1 VLLLD
6 DEELMAKLRV
16 DASKLARAEPVGV
29 PTAFRR
35 TVDGELVTDSAEVAS
50 LLDAAQLNESQR
62 NAVTSALAQRL
73 TLIQGP
79 PGTGKTHCSVQ
90 LLKMFVANQRE
101 LSAQQGVA
109 GEHTVLATAN
119 SNTAADNLLE
129 GLLAEGV
136 KAVRAGPRD
145 KVRPTLQAA
154 SMQAKMEHHPARKVE
169 KQLEEI
175 VAQLVANLRSAD
187 DIEPAVAA
195 VPTVDRDQP
204 QRGGRMG
211 EMSRAMGL
219 NAATA
224 AMLNKPKSRR
234 ELKDKL
240 HRARTQLEELR
251 KQIKEDIY
259 SSTEVVVATCIAAG
273 GLVDTG
279 LFKVVLIDEA
289 SQSTVPTCL
298 VPISKG
304 CRQLVLVGDSN
315 QLPPTVKTDRA
326 MQGGLNRSLFERL
339 QDMGISS
346 IMLNTQYRM
355 HPTIAAFSSEHFYR
369 GELRSADNVASLVPP
384 AGFDWPI
391 RGGLSVPVAFVEAVS
406 DSGEDISLDGASRS
420 NYKEAE
426 AVVGALRDLLMAG
439 DVAATDIGIVT
450 PYKGQVELLGKMLAT
465 EPMFEGVEVNSVDG
479 YQGREKELV
488 MFSAVRSNP
497 ERRVGFLADWR
508 RLNVAITRAKRGLLM
523 FGDPET
529 LRGDEIWANL
539 LDYFAAL
546 AVESNG
552 AGPNKLSSGI
562 FESVISPELDQLQRA

>member
-1 VLLLD
+1 MLLLD

-175 VAQLVANLRSAD
+175 VAQLVANFRSAD
-187 DIEPAVAA
+187 
-195 VPTVDRDQP
+195 
-204 QRGGRMG
+204 

-273 GLVDTG
+273 ELVDTG

-450 PYKGQVELLGKMLAT
+450 PYKGQVELFGKMLAT

-539 LDYFAAL
+539 LDHFAAL

-562 FESVISPELDQLQRA
+562 FENVISPELDQLQRA